1 MEDQATSR
9 KIAQGPRKRVEKAVK
24 TAAGI
29 SEMIRSVLPKQVKR
43 GDAAA
48 RKNSASVT
56 VSPAAGYAR
65 RLQ

>member
-1 MEDQATSR
+1 
-9 KIAQGPRKRVEKAVK
+9 
-24 TAAGI
+24 
-29 SEMIRSVLPKQVKR
+29 MIRSVLPKQVKR

-65 RLQ
+65 QLQ